1 MLRAYRMVARGLT
14 LGRFAATPPFLFV
27 LAGTPEEPGQ
37 ERLAALTL
45 AYLAIALSDLL
56 DGVFARVARA
66 SSHRWAQLDAIA
78 DILFNTSSLLV
89 ASWLGLVGV
98 WVPLGIIVLATVFM
112 HRNRRVPITG
122 HVRLSED
129 RLGRAAGVVYYLL
142 VGAVVSSLWFGK
154 DTTPQ
159 IAVWWLGNIVFVY
172 TMTVLI
178 RNLTVGAVS
187 GR

>member
-1 MLRAYRMVARGLT
+1 MLRVYRTVARGLT
-14 LGRFAATPPFLFV
+14 LGRFAATPPFLLV
-27 LAGTPEEPGQ
+27 LAGTLEEPAQ
-37 ERLAALTL
+37 ERLAVLTL

-56 DGVFARVARA
+56 DGFFARLACA

-98 WVPLGIIVLATVFM
+98 WVPLGIVVLAAVFL
-112 HRNRRVPITG
+112 HRERKIPAANR
-122 HVRLSED
+122 VRLSED

-154 DTTPQ
+154 DTLPQ
-159 IAVWWLGNIVFVY
+159 TAVWWLGNIVFVY
-172 TMTVLI
+172 TMTALI
-178 RNLTVGAVS
+178 RNLTAGAAWE
-187 GR
+187 R